1 MRASSVGI
9 LVLFGLVSG
18 LPAAAQQLPRFNV
31 EATCKEAQP
40 LTPQDTNPYE
50 SCMRDETAAERQLRD
65 IWSTAPEGTRATCG
79 QEAQIGGTPSY
90 VDMLTCLQVAQG
102 TSPTLTSRRRKAAQ

>member
-1 MRASSVGI
+1 MKVYTLCTIALLGCLPGI
-9 LVLFGLVSG
+9 
-18 LPAAAQQLPRFNV
+18 PAIAQQLPRFNV

-65 IWSTAPEGTRATCG
+65 IWSSTAEGLRTTCAR
-79 QEAQIGGTPSY
+79 EAQIGGTPSY

-102 TSPTLTSRRRKAAQ
+102 TTPTVTPRRKPAQ

>member
-1 MRASSVGI
+1 MKAYKLG
-9 LVLFGLVSG
+9 LLALFGTLSG

-65 IWSTAPEGTRATCG
+65 IWSSAPEGTRTTCG

-102 TSPTLTSRRRKAAQ
+102 TSPTLTSRRRKPGQ